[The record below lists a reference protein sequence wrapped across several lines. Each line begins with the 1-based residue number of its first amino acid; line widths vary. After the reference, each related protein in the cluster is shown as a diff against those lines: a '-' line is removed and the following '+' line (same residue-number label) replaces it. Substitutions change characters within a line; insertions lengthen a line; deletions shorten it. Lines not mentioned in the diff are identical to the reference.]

1 MPLAWAMG
9 TDWQDCDEVGR
20 LVGIKT
26 VLNEFIA
33 YVQLGDMIKNQ
44 TISVNEWTL

>member
-1 MPLAWAMG
+1 MPLAFLMG
-9 TDWQDCDEVGR
+9 VDWDECEAVGR

-33 YVQLGDMIKNQ
+33 YRVYFPMFP
-44 TISVNEWTL
+44 T